1 MLELLQLLEME
12 LKLELSKLLEQHGL
26 TLEEDGELQVELL
39 DDELFEGEMEDK
51 LQEFRLDELSIL
63 LKLEDM
69 QLRLEL
75 CTQEEQADEELLE

>member
-26 TLEEDGELQVELL
+26 TLEEDGELQDELL

-75 CTQEEQADEELLE
+75 

>member
-1 MLELLQLLEME
+1 MLELLQLLEIE
-12 LKLELSKLLEQHGL
+12 LKLELGKLHEQQGL
-26 TLEEDGELQVELL
+26 TLEEDGELQDELL

-51 LQEFRLDELSIL
+51 LQGIRLDELSIL

-75 CTQEEQADEELLE
+75 